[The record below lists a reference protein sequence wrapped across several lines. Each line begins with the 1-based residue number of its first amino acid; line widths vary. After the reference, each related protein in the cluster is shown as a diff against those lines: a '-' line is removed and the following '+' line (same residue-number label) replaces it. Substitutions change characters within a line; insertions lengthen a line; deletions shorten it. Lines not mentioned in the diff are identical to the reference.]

1 MRSWPKL
8 YYLLLALALISIL
21 TGCELARDSSE
32 VSDMN
37 PVEALPP
44 TLAPL
49 GSEETILASEATPV
63 PTVLSVQ
70 ATATPAA
77 AASSAETT
85 PIELAAPPAQPVE
98 ASGEG
103 GPVAEDS
110 AVAEAPA
117 AEESAPAAEAEAPA
131 QSIVVDAAAP
141 EALPEGGPIA
151 ANPPFSDTNP
161 VIPAAS
167 AGGNYIVQAG
177 DTLFSISQ
185 RYGTSVEAIV
195 AANGLTSDI
204 VQIGQTL
211 NIPAG
216 DPYAVPDDS
225 GYAPEPMPYAP
236 GGPAGTYIVTPSD
249 TLFSIAMRY
258 GTSVEAIASANNIAY
273 PYIIYEGQPLII
285 PGYDGAMPAP
295 GYNPNQGYPQQPPT
309 DGYYQQPPVEGYYQ
323 QPGQGYPQ
331 QPSQDG
337 YYQQPGQGYT
347 QPPTDGYYQQP
358 PVEGYYQQPGQGYPQ
373 QPPQDGY
380 YQQPGQGY
388 TQPPTDGYYQQPPV
402 EGYYQQPGQ
411 GYPQQPSQDGYY
423 QQPGQGYS
431 QPGQDGNAYPSPGY
445 GVPMQPGGAGTHT
458 VAAGET
464 LYSIARRYGVPAE
477 AIAAANGLSNP
488 NQLFVGQVL
497 YLP

>member
-8 YYLLLALALISIL
+8 YYLLLALALISVL

-32 VSDMN
+32 VSDMS

-63 PTVLSVQ
+63 PTVLGVQ

-77 AASSAETT
+77 AASGAETT
-85 PIELAAPPAQPVE
+85 PIELVAPPAQPVE
-98 ASGEG
+98 ASGEVE
-103 GPVAEDS
+103 PVAEDS
-110 AVAEAPA
+110 AVAQAPA
-117 AEESAPAAEAEAPA
+117 AEEIAPAAEAEVPS

-141 EALPEGGPIA
+141 EELPEGGPIA

-167 AGGNYIVQAG
+167 SGGNYIVQAG

-195 AANGLTSDI
+195 AANGLTSDL

-211 NIPAG
+211 NIPGG
-216 DPYAVPDDS
+216 DTYAVPGGDS
-225 GYAPEPMPYAP
+225 GYAPGPMPYAP
-236 GGPAGTYIVTPSD
+236 GGPAGAYIVTPSD

-295 GYNPNQGYPQQPPT
+295 GYDPNQGYPQQPPT
-309 DGYYQQPPVEGYYQ
+309 DGYYQQPPVDGYYQ

-337 YYQQPGQGYT
+337 YYQQPGQGYA

-358 PVEGYYQQPGQGYPQ
+358 PV
-373 QPPQDGY
+373 D
-380 YQQPGQGY
+380 
-388 TQPPTDGYYQQPPV
+388 
-402 EGYYQQPGQ
+402 GYYQQPGQ

-423 QQPGQGYS
+423 QQPGQGYP

-464 LYSIARRYGVPAE
+464 LYSIARRYGVSAE

>member
-32 VSDMN
+32 VSDMS

-77 AASSAETT
+77 AASGAETT
-85 PIELAAPPAQPVE
+85 PIELVAPPAQPVE
-98 ASGEG
+98 ASG
-103 GPVAEDS
+103 
-110 AVAEAPA
+110 AVEPA
-117 AEESAPAAEAEAPA
+117 AEESAPAAEAEAPS

-167 AGGNYIVQAG
+167 SGGNYIVQAG

-211 NIPAG
+211 NIPG
-216 DPYAVPDDS
+216 DDTYTAPSVDS
-225 GYAPEPMPYAP
+225 GYAPGPVPYAP
-236 GGPAGTYIVTPSD
+236 GGPAGAYIVTSRD

-309 DGYYQQPPVEGYYQ
+309 DGYYQQPPVDGYYQQPGQGYPQQPPVDGYYQQPGQGYAQPPTDGYYQQPPVDGYYQQPGQGYPQQPPQDGYYQQPGQGYAQPPTDGYYQ

-337 YYQQPGQGYT
+337 YYQQPGQGY
-347 QPPTDGYYQQP
+347 P
-358 PVEGYYQQPGQGYPQ
+358 
-373 QPPQDGY
+373 
-380 YQQPGQGY
+380 
-388 TQPPTDGYYQQPPV
+388 
-402 EGYYQQPGQ
+402 
-411 GYPQQPSQDGYY
+411 
-423 QQPGQGYS
+423 
-431 QPGQDGNAYPSPGY
+431 QPGQDGNAYPDPGY
-445 GVPMQPGGAGTHT
+445 GAPMQPGGAGTHT

-464 LYSIARRYGVPAE
+464 LYSIARRYGVSAE